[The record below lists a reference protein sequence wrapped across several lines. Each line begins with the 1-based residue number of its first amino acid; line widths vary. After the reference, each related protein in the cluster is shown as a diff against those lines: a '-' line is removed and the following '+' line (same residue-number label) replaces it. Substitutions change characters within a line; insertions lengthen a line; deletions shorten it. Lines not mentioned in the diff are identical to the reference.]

1 MTTVHH
7 GTRMTLAEYRALD
20 EAADGVWELVDGVP
34 EQMPPPTIDHQ
45 NLITFL
51 IEFIN
56 AYLNS
61 TLPRQGWAIPGIG
74 VVLSDVRAPTPDFV
88 YVRADRGHLLRGS
101 FVEGIP
107 DLVVEALSSDRARDL
122 VMKRAW
128 YEAAGVPE
136 YWIIDPASNRI
147 TVLELNGGTYA
158 ERATLGSDE
167 TLTTRAIPGFVLPL
181 NRLFNHPG
189 RILPSRQQ

>member
-1 MTTVHH
+1 MVTVQH

-20 EAADGVWELVDGVP
+20 EACDGVWELVDGVL

-51 IEFIN
+51 VEFIN
-56 AYLNS
+56 AYLNT
-61 TLPRQGWAIPGIG
+61 TLPRQGWVIPGIG

-88 YVRADRGHLLRGS
+88 YVRAARRHLLRGS

-107 DLVVEALSSDRARDL
+107 DLVVEGLSSNRARDL
-122 VMKRAW
+122 AMKRAW

-136 YWIIDPASNRI
+136 YWVIDPVNDRI
-147 TVLELNGGTYA
+147 TVLELNGARYV

-167 TLTTRAIPGFVLPL
+167 TLTTQAIPGFALAL
-181 NRLFNHPG
+181 ERLFNHPG
-189 RILPSRQQ
+189 RV